1 MKINWHAG
9 IMLLFVLSSLFFLG
23 KALANKRIGKPF
35 RWKIGNL
42 LFIGMSSVTVVLL
55 LAALLFLLLKN
66 YNLMQWF
73 ISIGYVLS
81 ALCGVLFAPKEKH
94 NPT

>member
-9 IMLLFVLSSLFFLG
+9 IMLLFVLSSLFLLG
-23 KALANKRIGKPF
+23 KALANKRSGKPC

-42 LFIGMSSVTVVLL
+42 LFICMSSVSVVLL
-55 LAALLFLLLKN
+55 LTALLFLLLKN
-66 YNLMQWF
+66 YNLMLWF

-81 ALCGVLFAPKEKH
+81 ALCGVLFAPSEKH

>member
-23 KALANKRIGKPF
+23 KALANKRSGKPF

-42 LFIGMSSVTVVLL
+42 LFICMSSVSVVLL
-55 LAALLFLLLKN
+55 LTALLFLLLKN
-66 YNLMQWF
+66 YNLMLWF

-81 ALCGVLFAPKEKH
+81 ALCGVLFAPSEKH
-94 NPT
+94 DPT

>member
-23 KALANKRIGKPF
+23 KALANKRSGKPF

-42 LFIGMSSVTVVLL
+42 LFICMSSVSVVLL
-55 LAALLFLLLKN
+55 LTALPFLLLKN
-66 YNLMQWF
+66 YNLMLWF

-81 ALCGVLFAPKEKH
+81 ALCGVLFAPSEKH

>member
-1 MKINWHAG
+1 MKIDWHAG

-23 KALANKRIGKPF
+23 KALANKRSGKPF

-55 LAALLFLLLKN
+55 LAALLFMLLKN

-81 ALCGVLFAPKEKH
+81 ALCGVLFAPSKE
-94 NPT
+94 

>member
-1 MKINWHAG
+1 
-9 IMLLFVLSSLFFLG
+9 
-23 KALANKRIGKPF
+23 
-35 RWKIGNL
+35 
-42 LFIGMSSVTVVLL
+42 MSSVSVVLL
-55 LAALLFLLLKN
+55 LTALLFLLLKN

-81 ALCGVLFAPKEKH
+81 ALCGVLFAPSEKH

>member
-1 MKINWHAG
+1 MKIDWHAG

-23 KALANKRIGKPF
+23 KALAKKRCGKPF

-55 LAALLFLLLKN
+55 LAALLFMLLKN

-81 ALCGVLFAPKEKH
+81 ALCGVLFAPGKE
-94 NPT
+94 

>member
-1 MKINWHAG
+1 MKIDWHAG
-9 IMLLFVLSSLFFLG
+9 IILLFALSSLFFLG
-23 KALANKRIGKPF
+23 KALAKKRCGKPF

-55 LAALLFLLLKN
+55 LAALLFMLLKN

-81 ALCGVLFAPKEKH
+81 ALCGVLFAPSKE
-94 NPT
+94 

>member
-1 MKINWHAG
+1 
-9 IMLLFVLSSLFFLG
+9 
-23 KALANKRIGKPF
+23 
-35 RWKIGNL
+35 
-42 LFIGMSSVTVVLL
+42 MSSVSVVLL

-81 ALCGVLFAPKEKH
+81 ALCGVLFAPNEKH

>member
-23 KALANKRIGKPF
+23 KALANKRNGKPF

-81 ALCGVLFAPKEKH
+81 ALCGVLFAPNEKH

>member
-23 KALANKRIGKPF
+23 KALANKRSGKPF

-42 LFIGMSSVTVVLL
+42 LFICMSSVSVVLL
-55 LAALLFLLLKN
+55 LTALLFLLLKN
-66 YNLMQWF
+66 YNLMLWF

-81 ALCGVLFAPKEKH
+81 ALCGVLFAPSEKH

>member
-1 MKINWHAG
+1 MKIDWHAG

-23 KALANKRIGKPF
+23 KALAKKRCGKPF

-55 LAALLFLLLKN
+55 FAALLFMLLKN
-66 YNLMQWF
+66 YNLMQCF

-81 ALCGVLFAPKEKH
+81 ALCGGLFAPSKE
-94 NPT
+94 

>member
-1 MKINWHAG
+1 MKIDWHAG

-23 KALANKRIGKPF
+23 KALANKRSGKPF

-66 YNLMQWF
+66 YKWF
-73 ISIGYVLS
+73 ISIGYVSS
-81 ALCGVLFAPKEKH
+81 ALCGVLFAPSKE
-94 NPT
+94 

>member
-1 MKINWHAG
+1 MKIDWHAG

-23 KALANKRIGKPF
+23 KALANKRCGKPF

-55 LAALLFLLLKN
+55 LAALLFMLLKN

-73 ISIGYVLS
+73 ISIGYVFS
-81 ALCGVLFAPKEKH
+81 ALCGVLFAPSKE
-94 NPT
+94 

>member
-1 MKINWHAG
+1 MKIDWHAG

-23 KALANKRIGKPF
+23 KALANKRSGKPF
-35 RWKIGNL
+35 CWKIGNL

-66 YNLMQWF
+66 YKLMQWF
-73 ISIGYVLS
+73 ISIGYVSS
-81 ALCGVLFAPKEKH
+81 ALCGVLFAPSKE
-94 NPT
+94 

>member
-1 MKINWHAG
+1 MKIDWHAG
-9 IMLLFVLSSLFFLG
+9 IMLLFVLSSLSFLG
-23 KALANKRIGKPF
+23 KALTNKRSGKPF

-66 YNLMQWF
+66 YKLMQWL
-73 ISIGYVLS
+73 GYVSS
-81 ALCGVLFAPKEKH
+81 ALCGVLFAPSKE
-94 NPT
+94 

>member
-1 MKINWHAG
+1 MKIDWHAG

-23 KALANKRIGKPF
+23 KALANKRCGKPF

-66 YNLMQWF
+66 YKLMQWF
-73 ISIGYVLS
+73 ISIGYVSS
-81 ALCGVLFAPKEKH
+81 ALCGVLFAPSKE
-94 NPT
+94 

>member
-1 MKINWHAG
+1 MKIDWHAG

-23 KALANKRIGKPF
+23 KALANKRSGKPF
-35 RWKIGNL
+35 LWKIGNL

-66 YNLMQWF
+66 YKLMQWF
-73 ISIGYVLS
+73 ISIGYVSS
-81 ALCGVLFAPKEKH
+81 ALCGVLFAPSKE
-94 NPT
+94 

>member
-1 MKINWHAG
+1 MKIDWHAG

-23 KALANKRIGKPF
+23 KALANKRSGKPF

-55 LAALLFLLLKN
+55 LAALLFLILKN

-81 ALCGVLFAPKEKH
+81 ALCGVLFAH
-94 NPT
+94 GS